1 MWNKHKAKHNPLYKN
16 QDLLNKVKNHIAHKI
31 AIVDHKEVDALKQ
44 LLVKNQADENFILQ
58 IGDCAEDTSKNTKEY
73 SYNQFVFIN
82 SLAKEL
88 QNTLGTKVLKIG
100 RIAGQL
106 AKPRSENYEDKEKQ
120 VLNYFG
126 DLINSPVF
134 NQNLRQADPLRILK
148 GYVFSKQVANHLKN
162 FSLKANLQSDDFI
175 FTSHEML
182 LLHYEEALTK
192 LINGKNYNLSAHNL
206 WIGDRTKESD
216 NAHAYFA
223 SLIQNPIGIKV
234 GPKTDLQDL
243 KQTIFKINPNNEKGK
258 INIITRFGCENV
270 FFLKELVAMLSR
282 NNINHSLL
290 ADPMH
295 GNNKVVFNKKVRLV
309 DEIIKEVSLIKNT
322 LESLGK
328 KLNGIHLE
336 ASVFSEKE
344 CFYNKED
351 CINQIKPLCD
361 PRLSAM
367 QSFDLIKNV
376 FKN

>member
-16 QDLLNKVKNHIAHKI
+16 QDLLNKVKNHIAHKK
-31 AIVDHKEVDALKQ
+31 AIVDYKEVDALKQ
-44 LLVKNQADENFILQ
+44 LLLKNQANENFILQ

-126 DLINSPVF
+126 DLINSPIF

-148 GYVFSKQVANHLKN
+148 GYVFSKQVASHLQN

-182 LLHYEEALTK
+182 LLHYEEALTRK
-192 LINGKNYNLSAHNL
+192 IEGKTYNLSAHNL
-206 WIGDRTKESD
+206 WIGERTKESE

-234 GPKTDLQDL
+234 GHGTNLQDL

-258 INIITRFGCENV
+258 INIITRLGCKNIS
-270 FFLKELVAMLSR
+270 FLKDLVNMLDS
-282 NNINHSLL
+282 NKINHSLL
-290 ADPMH
+290 TDPMH
-295 GNNKVVFNKKVRLV
+295 GNNKVVCNKKVRLV
-309 DEIIKEVSLIKNT
+309 DEVIKETSLIKQ
-322 LESLGK
+322 SLADMGK
-328 KLNGIHLE
+328 KLNGLHLE
-336 ASVFSEKE
+336 ASVFAKNE
-344 CFYNKED
+344 CFYNEKD

-367 QSFDLIKNV
+367 QSFDLLKSV

>member
-1 MWNKHKAKHNPLYKN
+1 
-16 QDLLNKVKNHIAHKI
+16 
-31 AIVDHKEVDALKQ
+31 
-44 LLVKNQADENFILQ
+44 
-58 IGDCAEDTSKNTKEY
+58 
-73 SYNQFVFIN
+73 
-82 SLAKEL
+82 
-88 QNTLGTKVLKIG
+88 
-100 RIAGQL
+100 
-106 AKPRSENYEDKEKQ
+106 
-120 VLNYFG
+120 
-126 DLINSPVF
+126 
-134 NQNLRQADPLRILK
+134 
-148 GYVFSKQVANHLKN
+148 
-162 FSLKANLQSDDFI
+162 
-175 FTSHEML
+175 ML